1 MQGGPRKLSVQG
13 GPRESP
19 VPVLEGWG
27 GGILASFS
35 GGSV

>member
-1 MQGGPRKLSVQG
+1 MQGGPRMMSVHG
-13 GPRESP
+13 GPKEF
-19 VPVLEGWG
+19 PVLEG